1 MHFEIESISSLW
13 VFFNVREKEPNMF
26 LGTVY
31 AALVF
36 LLRLYICKSGHD
48 LLIQFAVF
56 LLFLLT

>member
-1 MHFEIESISSLW
+1 
-13 VFFNVREKEPNMF
+13 MF

-36 LLRLYICKSGHD
+36 LLWLYICKSGHD
-48 LLIQFAVF
+48 LLIQFSVF